1 MQDPVT
7 LYNILMNALN
17 YVNITTSTT
26 KQLMLFFIIIV
37 KIYNH
42 NIV

>member
-7 LYNILMNALN
+7 LYNIRINALN

-26 KQLMLFFIIIV
+26 KQLMSFFIIIV